1 MYNYHNE
8 TMITQL
14 LENQVFVFGS
24 NLAGLHRGGAAKVA
38 KDHFGALQGV
48 GRGWSG
54 QSFAIPTLNEHFQPM
69 PLSQIAHYIDDFK
82 IYTKNHPQQTYFITS
97 IGCGGAGYQPQ
108 DIAPL
113 FAGISDNVILP
124 IRFRDYLEVQL
135 ENVPS
140 LRKEVLSFYCRDTLI
155 FADVTTQ
162 NDIIKNTKKLTPI
175 EKVLVQKALAINSY
189 TDKNMDRI
197 INATEQLTDCFTFQS
212 NSEGPLVFV
221 SKILN
226 LLDVYASDLDEFQ
239 SLWQH
244 N

>member
-8 TMITQL
+8 TVITQL
-14 LENQVFVFGS
+14 PDDQVFVFGS
-24 NLAGLHRGGAAKVA
+24 NLAGLHRGGAARTA

-82 IYTKNHPQQTYFITS
+82 IYTKNHPLQTYFVTS
-97 IGCGGAGYQPQ
+97 IGCGGAGYQPE

-113 FAGISDNVILP
+113 FAGISPNVILP
-124 IRFRDYLEVQL
+124 IRFQHYLETQVL
-135 ENVPS
+135 EVPI
-140 LRKEVLSFYCRDTLI
+140 LRKDVLAFFCRDSLI

-162 NDIIKNTKKLTPI
+162 NEMIKNSDTLKPS
-175 EKVLVQKALAINSY
+175 EKSLVQKALATHSY
-189 TDKNMDRI
+189 IDENMDRI
-197 INATEQLTDCFTFQS
+197 IDTLKQLTDNFTFQS
-212 NSEGPLVFV
+212 NSEGSLIFV

-226 LLDVYASDLDEFQ
+226 LLDIYHTDVATFKT
-239 SLWQH
+239 LWH
-244 N
+244 EL